1 MPSSKARISSLRWE
15 ETTFGPEP
23 RWKVEPDIEKIKS
36 TLQSLWPSSTV
47 QVAFFAQGAFNK
59 FYQVTIQDQPP
70 LMLRISLPVD
80 PQYKTLSEVATIRW
94 VNAVTTMPL
103 PQVITYNSSLDS
115 ALGFEWILMTRL
127 DGTSLS
133 DAWPH
138 IDFSTKSA
146 LVRQFASFT
155 ASLFR
160 NQLSG
165 IGNIYL
171 PLLSTVTPITGRIVS
186 MPFFWG
192 DRINLDMDRGPFRHS
207 RDWIAARL
215 QLAESDCLAVLRK
228 YPASIELDSDAKDD
242 KEDATR
248 TASIIAKLQQLIDHV
263 FPETTMVED
272 PTALSHTDLSRSNIL
287 VDDAGKLTG
296 VVDWEFVSALPL
308 WKACSYPSFLEGRP
322 RPDKPDATRYVHD
335 LDQVPSRLYM
345 EHLLEYEL
353 TLLRLL
359 FLEEMERLEPRWIT
373 VFNASQLQ
381 RDFDLAVENC
391 DSEFL
396 ARDILRW
403 VETVVG
409 GIGSAGSLREMI
421 DGV

>member
-1 MPSSKARISSLRWE
+1 MASSQDRINSLRWE
-15 ETTFGPEP
+15 ENTFGLEP
-23 RWKVEPDIEKIKS
+23 RWRVEPDIEKIKS
-36 TLQSLWPSSTV
+36 TLQSLWPSSTA

-59 FYQVTIQDQPP
+59 LYQVTVEDQPP

-94 VNAVTTMPL
+94 VHSVTTIPL

-115 ALGFEWILMTRL
+115 TLGFEWILMTRL

-133 DAWPH
+133 SAWTH
-138 IDFSTKSA
+138 IDFSTKST
-146 LVRQFASFT
+146 LVRQFASFA

-165 IGNIYL
+165 IGNIY
-171 PLLSTVTPITGRIVS
+171 PASRPILSPTTGRIVS

-215 QLAESDCLAVLRK
+215 RLAESDCLAVLRK
-228 YPASIELDSDAKDD
+228 YPADAEIDSDAEDD

-248 TASIIAKLQQLIDHV
+248 TASIIAKLQQLIDIV
-263 FPETTMVED
+263 FPETTMAED
-272 PTALSHTDLSRSNIL
+272 PTVLSHTDLSRSNIL
-287 VDDAGKLTG
+287 VDEVGKLTG
-296 VVDWEFVSALPL
+296 VVDWECVSALPL

-322 RPDKPDATRYVHD
+322 RRDKPDETRYTQD
-335 LDQVPSRLYM
+335 LDQVPPSLYL

-353 TLLRLL
+353 TLLRAL
-359 FLEEMERLEPRWIT
+359 FLEEMERVEPRWT
-373 VFNASQLQ
+373 AVFNASQLQ
-381 RDFDLAVENC
+381 RDFDLAVEHC
-391 DSEFL
+391 DNASPVTRYYYKSFDDSFL
-396 ARDILRW
+396 I
-403 VETVVG
+403 
-409 GIGSAGSLREMI
+409 
-421 DGV
+421 